1 MEEEL
6 TFDKL
11 AKAVEDAERGPTAE
25 ALDSAP
31 LLSDWQLVL
40 SGTILLAEG
49 DLEGHPTIKEPW
61 VRTSPVLAFD
71 VAAGWMR
78 TRSRWYKLG
87 PPADVGHLNI
97 IEAEAQRV
105 LALLRQKVLDAAST
119 EAEPTQSD

>member
-1 MEEEL
+1 MS
-6 TFDKL
+6 FDEL

-71 VAAGWMR
+71 VAARWMR
-78 TRSRWYKLG
+78 TRSRWYALG
-87 PPADVGHLNI
+87 APADAGHLKS

-105 LALLRQKVLDAAST
+105 LALLRQKVLDAVSAEAGPT
-119 EAEPTQSD
+119 ESD